1 MPDTIFDVAIVGGG
15 PAGAVSAAV
24 AAQRGLQVLVL
35 EREQFP
41 REKVCGDCLNPACR
55 PLLERLG
62 LGQEMAKFSQ
72 HPFEWVEFI
81 GLDGRSLRV
90 ELPAGPLGEIGI
102 KRSILDTLLLNRAR
116 DLGAE
121 VREQT
126 TIARLEKTKDGQWAI
141 STANAETVRAR
152 FLIAADG
159 RNSTVA
165 RQLALAARPQKER
178 IALQTHLP
186 LPKDFGRGIVLQLLP
201 GGYSGQAPV
210 GENELNVCLV
220 SRAQGIEPLKR
231 WAEEHFGVSAHH
243 PWRSVTPLTRDPIAP
258 MQRSLF
264 LVGDAARVVEPFT
277 GEGIYYAMAT
287 GELAADSVARLIR
300 GESETRV
307 KGEFEKKYRALY
319 RGRLWINRLARRAVI
334 SPRIGS
340 FALQLGR
347 LQPSLLRLLTSKIV
361 RSGNVISP

>member
-1 MPDTIFDVAIVGGG
+1 MPDPIFDVSIVGGG
-15 PAGAVSAAV
+15 PAGAVSAAI
-24 AAQRGLQVLVL
+24 AAQRGLRVLVL
-35 EREQFP
+35 ERETFP
-41 REKVCGDCLNPACR
+41 REKVCGDCLNPSCR
-55 PLLERLG
+55 PILERLG
-62 LGQEMAKFSQ
+62 LGQEIAKFSQ

-90 ELPAGPLGEIGI
+90 ELPAGPWGEIGI
-102 KRSILDTLLLNRAR
+102 KRSVFDTLLLNRAR

-121 VREQT
+121 VRQQT
-126 TIARLEKTKDGQWAI
+126 TVARLERTKDGLWAI
-141 STANAETVRAR
+141 STANGDDVRAR

-159 RNSTVA
+159 RNSSVA
-165 RQLALAARPQKER
+165 RQLDLAGRPQKER

-186 LPKDFGRGIVLQLLP
+186 IPKDFGRGIVLQLLP

-231 WAEEHFGVSAHH
+231 WAEERFGASVNH

-258 MQRSLF
+258 AQDDLF

-287 GELAADSVARLIR
+287 GELAAESVARLIR
-300 GESETRV
+300 GESGKRV
-307 KGEFEKKYRALY
+307 KSDFEKKYRALY
-319 RGRLWINRLARRAVI
+319 RGRLWINRVARHAVL
-334 SPRIGS
+334 SPRVGS
-340 FALQLGR
+340 VALQLGR
-347 LQPSLLRLLTSKIV
+347 FAPSLLRLLTSKIV
-361 RSGNVISP
+361 RPANAISS